1 MPAEPYVPV
10 SPDHIWEGLVG
21 PEQGVLPSGL
31 GRFSE
36 DKGKQAQADFF
47 VLGGP
52 FAHLGYEKGKNYLS
66 LTGGKL
72 WNIVSPRNLGL
83 LRNPRRR
90 ISNSDTR

>member
-1 MPAEPYVPV
+1 MSLCPQITSGKGLWVPSRV
-10 SPDHIWEGLVG
+10 SYL
-21 PEQGVLPSGL
+21 LGL

-90 ISNSDTR
+90 ISNSDTL